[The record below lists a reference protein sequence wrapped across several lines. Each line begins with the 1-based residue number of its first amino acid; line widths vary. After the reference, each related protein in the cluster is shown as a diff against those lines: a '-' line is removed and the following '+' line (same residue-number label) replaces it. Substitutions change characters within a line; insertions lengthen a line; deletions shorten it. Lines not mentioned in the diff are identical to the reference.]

1 MINKNASIILITSWI
16 PIYIFFPIYEREG
29 CFNINLV
36 KLGCVKKKRKLI
48 SATMNKNFRY
58 FDIGK
63 NSNEYEGKT
72 YYFRGNQ

>member
-48 SATMNKNFRY
+48 STTMNKKLQIFRY
-58 FDIGK
+58 RK

-72 YYFRGNQ
+72 YYFRGYQ